1 MTNTR
6 FSLAAAFALGLFA
19 LSGCH
24 SSQPHQVQIAGF
36 DHSDQTTNIAEYQ
49 HRPLSVSVTNP
60 AGGVVVIADD
70 SLQAPR
76 VQART
81 RGNLPAAD
89 LVSASLAGSA
99 LTIDRV
105 GPDRQALV
113 DITVW
118 VPQSNGVTIR
128 NNHGSARLVRVGGP
142 IDVEVGS
149 GPGSGGPIELRTQTP
164 LRDGLRLVTTDGWI
178 KAIAPALS
186 AGQVEVRSDD
196 GSVFVRSDRGELTA
210 AQVGPGYQLG
220 TLNTGGPAI
229 TMLTGRGDVNLDLI
243 HTPFESGSWPKH

>member
-6 FSLAAAFALGLFA
+6 ITLAAALTLGLLT

-24 SSQPHQVQIAGF
+24 SSQPHQVQIA
-36 DHSDQTTNIAEYQ
+36 SADQTTNIAAYQ

-70 SLQAPR
+70 TLQAPR

-81 RGNLPAAD
+81 RGNLPAST
-89 LVSASLAGSA
+89 LVSASITSSA
-99 LTIDRV
+99 LSIERV

-118 VPQSNGVTIR
+118 VPHSDGVTIR
-128 NNHGSARLVRVGGP
+128 NSHGSARLVRVGGP

-149 GPGSGGPIELRTQTP
+149 GAESGGPIELRTLTP
-164 LRDGLRLVTTDGWI
+164 LRDGLRLVTSHGWI

-186 AGQVEVRSDD
+186 AGEVELRSND
-196 GSVFVRSDRGELTA
+196 GNVFVRSDRGELTA
-210 AQVGPGYQLG
+210 AQVGPGFHTG
-220 TLNTGGPAI
+220 TLNTGGPAF
-229 TMLTGRGDVNLDLI
+229 TMLTGHGDVNLDLI
-243 HTPFESGSWPKH
+243 HAPFESGSWPKH